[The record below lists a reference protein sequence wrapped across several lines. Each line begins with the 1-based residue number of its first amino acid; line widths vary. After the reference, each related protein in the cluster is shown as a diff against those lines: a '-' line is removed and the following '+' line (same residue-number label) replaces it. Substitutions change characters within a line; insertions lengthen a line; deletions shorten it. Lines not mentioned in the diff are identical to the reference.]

1 MSRIE
6 QEPAFLL
13 HQRPFRDSSLLLDV
27 LSREHGR
34 LALVARGARGARSRL
49 KGILRP
55 FMPLRM
61 SWVLKRDL
69 GTLTGA
75 ELDGPPL
82 RLTGD
87 ALMSGYYANELIL
100 NLQHRHDPQPEVF
113 AAYRE
118 AVHALAAAEN
128 PAPTLRLFE
137 IELLRLL
144 GYALNFDHEALS
156 DDELEPDAHYE
167 YRAEQGPV
175 RVQRTSGPMVFSG
188 AELIG
193 IRESR
198 FDEAEILRSAGRLMR
213 HVIHYHLGGKELK
226 SRKVL
231 IDLHRVN
238 TEANTDKARGE

>member
-1 MSRIE
+1 MYRAE

-27 LSREHGR
+27 LSRDHGR
-34 LALVARGARGARSRL
+34 LALIARGARGARSRL

-82 RLTGD
+82 TLTGD
-87 ALMSGYYANELIL
+87 ALLSGYYANELIL
-100 NLQHRHDPQPEVF
+100 NFQHRHDSQPEVF
-113 AAYRE
+113 AAYRD
-118 AVHALAAAEN
+118 AVHSLAAAED

-144 GYALNFDHEALS
+144 GYAVNLDHEAVS
-156 DDELEPDAHYE
+156 HDDIDAGANYE

-175 RVQRTSGPMVFSG
+175 RVQRESGSMVFTG
-188 AELIG
+188 AQLIG
-193 IRESR
+193 IRENR
-198 FDEAEILRSAGRLMR
+198 FDETEILRSAGRLMR
-213 HVIHYHLGGKELK
+213 QLVHYHLGGRELK

-231 IDLHRVN
+231 VELHKGRA
-238 TEANTDKARGE
+238 E

>member
-1 MSRIE
+1 MVRTE

-27 LSREHGR
+27 LSRDHGR

-82 RLTGD
+82 KLTGD
-87 ALMSGYYANELIL
+87 ALLSGYYVNELIL
-100 NLQHRHDPQPEVF
+100 NLKHRHDPQPEVF

-118 AVHALAAAEN
+118 AVLALAAAED

-144 GYALNFDHEALS
+144 GYALNVEHEAGS
-156 DDELEPDAHYE
+156 DDDLDPDAHYE
-167 YRAEQGPV
+167 YRPEQGPV
-175 RVQRTSGPMVFSG
+175 RVQRTSGPMVFTG
-188 AELIG
+188 AELAG
-193 IRESR
+193 IRETR
-198 FDEAEILRSAGRLMR
+198 FEEIDVLRCAGRLMR
-213 HVIHYHLGGKELK
+213 QVIHHHLGGRELK
-226 SRKVL
+226 SRRVL
-231 IDLHRVN
+231 VDLHKVR
-238 TEANTDKARGE
+238 AGKARGA

>member
-1 MSRIE
+1 MYRAE

-27 LSREHGR
+27 LSRDHGR
-34 LALVARGARGARSRL
+34 LALIARGARGARSRL

-82 RLTGD
+82 ALTGD
-87 ALMSGYYANELIL
+87 ALLSGYYANELIL
-100 NLQHRHDPQPEVF
+100 NFQHRHDSQPEVF
-113 AAYRE
+113 SAYRD
-118 AVHALAAAEN
+118 AVHALAAADD

-144 GYALNFDHEALS
+144 GYAVNLDREAVSHE
-156 DDELEPDAHYE
+156 DIDAGANYE

-175 RVQRTSGPMVFSG
+175 RVQRGSGAMVFSG
-188 AELIG
+188 AQLIG

-213 HVIHYHLGGKELK
+213 QLIHYHLGGRELK

-231 IDLHRVN
+231 VELHKGRS
-238 TEANTDKARGE
+238 E

>member
-1 MSRIE
+1 MYRTE

-82 RLTGD
+82 ALTGD

-113 AAYRE
+113 AAYRD
-118 AVHALAAAEN
+118 AVLALAAAEN

-144 GYALNFDHEALS
+144 GYALNFDHEAVS
-156 DDELEPDAHYE
+156 GDDLDPDAHYE

-175 RVQRTSGPMVFSG
+175 RVQRASGPMVFSG
-188 AELIG
+188 AQLIG
-193 IRESR
+193 IRETH
-198 FDEAEILRSAGRLMR
+198 FQDADTLRCAGRLMR

-231 IDLHRVN
+231 VDLH
-238 TEANTDKARGE
+238 KARGE

>member
-1 MSRIE
+1 MRAD
-6 QEPAFLL
+6 QEAAFLL

-27 LSREHGR
+27 LTRDHGR

-82 RLTGD
+82 ALTGD
-87 ALMSGYYANELIL
+87 ALLSGYYANELIL

-113 AAYRE
+113 TAYGD
-118 AVHALAAAEN
+118 AVRALAGADN
-128 PAPTLRLFE
+128 PAPVLRLFE

-144 GYALNFDHEALS
+144 GYAMNFEHEATGE
-156 DDELEPDAHYE
+156 DEIDPSANYE
-167 YRAEQGPV
+167 YRPEQGPV
-175 RVQRTSGPMVFSG
+175 RVQRASGPMVFSG

-198 FDEAEILRSAGRLMR
+198 FDDAEILRSAGRLMR
-213 HVIHYHLGGKELK
+213 NVIHYHLGGKELK
-226 SRKVL
+226 SRKVA
-231 IDLHRVN
+231 IDLH
-238 TEANTDKARGE
+238 KGRGE

>member
-1 MSRIE
+1 MQRAE

-13 HQRPFRDSSLLLDV
+13 HQRPFRDSSLLIDV
-27 LSREHGR
+27 LSRDHGR

-82 RLTGD
+82 ALTGD

-113 AAYRE
+113 AAYKS
-118 AVHALAAAEN
+118 AVRALAGADN

-144 GYALNFDHEALS
+144 GYALNFEHEALS
-156 DDELEPDAHYE
+156 QDEIEPAANYE

-175 RVQRTSGPMVFSG
+175 RVQRSSGPMVFSG

-213 HVIHYHLGGKELK
+213 QVIHYHLGGRELK

-231 IDLHRVN
+231 IDLH
-238 TEANTDKARGE
+238 KGRGE